1 MTGPAAP
8 RHAFSPGAIIGP
20 LCGDPRAVHIS
31 TGPPD
36 CPACQAIEAAAAA
49 ATGELQLLVVLDM
62 TGDDRTPADVC
73 RALRTA
79 LEAGR
84 GTGYLERVLFVD
96 DLPAGVRI
104 LAPGER
110 NGRA

>member
-1 MTGPAAP
+1 MTAY
-8 RHAFSPGAIIGP
+8 RHAFAPGASMGA
-20 LCGDPRAVHIS
+20 LCGDAQAVLIS

-36 CPACQAIEAAAAA
+36 CPACQAVEAAAYA

-62 TGDDRTPADVC
+62 TDDDRTPGEIAQDVQH
-73 RALRTA
+73 A
-79 LEAGR
+79 LETGHGR
-84 GTGYLERVLFVD
+84 YLERVIHVE

>member
-1 MTGPAAP
+1 MSGDYR
-8 RHAFSPGAIIGP
+8 RHAFAPGSTVAA
-20 LCGDPRAVHIS
+20 LCCAPAAVHIS

-36 CPACQAIEAAAAA
+36 CPACLAVLAAAHV

-62 TGDDRTPADVC
+62 ADDDRTPGEVARDV
-73 RALRTA
+73 RYA
-79 LEAGR
+79 LE
-84 GTGYLERVLFVD
+84 TGHERVIHVE

>member
-1 MTGPAAP
+1 MSIIY
-8 RHAFSPGAIIGP
+8 RQHAFAPGAFAAA

-36 CPACQAIEAAAAA
+36 CPDCQAVQAAAYA

-62 TGDDRTPADVC
+62 AADDRTPGEVARNV
-73 RALRTA
+73 RYA
-79 LEAGR
+79 LE
-84 GTGYLERVLFVD
+84 TGHERVIHVE